1 MQFTD
6 AALVAAGAFIA
17 GAMNAMAGGGTFFS
31 FPAMLMA
38 GVPPVAANASNT
50 VALWPASISSAWAY
64 RREAMRHG
72 RWAALLAAISVVGGL
87 LGGLLLLAIS
97 NETFMRLIP
106 WLLLVATTLFAFSAQ
121 ISQLIKWVKGHMKI
135 ATSDKPGSPAGALF
149 QLLVAIYGG
158 FFGAGMGILTLA
170 ALSIQGFEDIQE
182 INALKN
188 LTSAMNYTVAAA
200 TFVIAGA
207 ISWPHTLV
215 ALVTAAVGG
224 YVGAAFARKLPAK
237 WLKRLVI
244 VVGAVLTVIYFLK
257 TYWHPAQ

>member
-1 MQFTD
+1 MLITD
-6 AALVAAGAFIA
+6 ALLVGAGAFAA

-31 FPAMLMA
+31 CPAMLAA
-38 GVPPVAANASNT
+38 GVPPVMANASNT

-72 RWAALLAAISVVGGL
+72 RWAALLAVISVLGGL
-87 LGGLLLLAIS
+87 AGGLLLLAVS
-97 NETFMRLIP
+97 NETFSKLVP
-106 WLLLVATTLFAFSAQ
+106 WLLLVATTLFAFAPQVSK
-121 ISQLIKWVKGHMKI
+121 LIAWMKGHMKI
-135 ATSDKPGSPAGALF
+135 ASSDQPGSKGGALF
-149 QLLVAIYGG
+149 QLIVAIYGG

-170 ALSIQGFEDIQE
+170 ALSIQGFDDVQE

-188 LTSAMNYTVAAA
+188 MTSAMNYTVAAL

-215 ALVTAAVGG
+215 ALVTAAIGG
-224 YVGAAFARKLPAK
+224 HFGAVFARKLPNL

-244 VVGAVLTVIYFLK
+244 AVGAVLTVLYFLK
-257 TYWHPAQ
+257 TY

>member
-1 MQFTD
+1 MLLTD
-6 AALVAAGAFIA
+6 ALLVGVGAFAA

-31 FPAMLMA
+31 FPAMLAA
-38 GVPPVAANASNT
+38 GVPPVMANASNT

-72 RWAALLAAISVVGGL
+72 RWAALLALVSVVGGL
-87 LGGLLLLAIS
+87 IGGLLLLAVS
-97 NETFMRLIP
+97 NETFSKLVP
-106 WLLLVATTLFAFSAQ
+106 WLLLVATTLFAFS
-121 ISQLIKWVKGHMKI
+121 SQVGKLIGWLKGRLKI
-135 ATSDKPGSPAGALF
+135 ASSDSPGSKGGALF
-149 QLLVAIYGG
+149 QLAVAIYGG

-170 ALSIQGFEDIQE
+170 ALSIQGFEDVQE

-188 LTSAMNYTVAAA
+188 MTSAMNYTVAAL

-215 ALVTAAVGG
+215 ALCTAAVGG
-224 YVGAAFARKLPAK
+224 YVGAGLARKLPNL

-244 VVGAVLTVIYFLK
+244 VVGAVLTVLYFLK
-257 TYWHPAQ
+257 TY

>member
-1 MQFTD
+1 
-6 AALVAAGAFIA
+6 
-17 GAMNAMAGGGTFFS
+17 MAGGGTFFS
-31 FPAMLMA
+31 FPAMLAA

-72 RWAALLAAISVVGGL
+72 RWALLLAVISMLGGL
-87 LGGLLLLAIS
+87 LGGLLLAIS
-97 NETFMRLIP
+97 NETFMRLVP

-121 ISQLIKWVKGHMKI
+121 VGKLIRWLKGHMKI
-135 ATSDKPGSPAGALF
+135 APADKPGSTGGALF
-149 QLLVAIYGG
+149 QLAVAIYGG

-188 LTSAMNYTVAAA
+188 LTSAMNYTVAAT
-200 TFVIAGA
+200 TFMIAGA
-207 ISWPHTLV
+207 VSWPHTLV
-215 ALVTAAVGG
+215 ALVTAAIGG
-224 YVGAAFARKLPAK
+224 YAGAAFARKLPAK

-244 VVGAVLTVIYFLK
+244 AVGAGLTVIYFFK
-257 TYWHPAQ
+257 TY